1 MVSWVLYLGLHGQV
15 GSVLRSAWPGRGYV
29 PWSALSGRGYVLDL
43 HGQVS
48 SVLRSAWSGRGY
60 VPRSAW
66 SGGLGA
72 EVCMVRWVLYL
83 GLHGQVGVMYLGL
96 HGQVG

>member
-1 MVSWVLYLGLHGQV
+1 MVRWVLYLGQ
-15 GSVLRSAWPGRGYV
+15 
-29 PWSALSGRGYVLDL
+29 

-48 SVLRSAWSGRGY
+48 F

-72 EVCMVRWVLYL
+72 EVYMVRW
-83 GLHGQVGVMYLGL
+83 VMYLGL